1 MVAESYVPWRDRAFV
16 NIPAAAE
23 ILGRSRTWVENQI
36 TAQRL
41 EVAGRARGCL
51 VVSVESLKRLVDEE
65 RLCPSPSPLHG
76 RGNLRLVVN
85 NHRREA

>member
-1 MVAESYVPWRDRAFV
+1 MVAEFYIPWRDRAFV
-16 NIPAAAE
+16 NIPTAAE

-65 RLCPSPSPLHG
+65 RLCPSPLHG